1 MEIILLEKIDNLGGI
16 GDRVKV
22 KSGFA
27 RNFLIPQGKATMAT
41 VGNIEKFEKIRAE
54 LESKAASEV
63 DGANARAR
71 EIEGKELNIS
81 VRVGSE
87 GRLFGSVGTIDIA
100 EAFDALGIAVERS
113 EIRLPDGPLRVV
125 GEHQI
130 EIHLHAD
137 VNVPV
142 RIVLEGPEG
151 IEQAVT
157 EAAGAESEPT
167 ERSSRRNRLSRRNR
181 SSRRNRQRKA
191 AADARGS
198 YNRHRATRGRATTI
212 AAALGRGR
220 TILARWSDARSA
232 RLGSG
237 R

>member
-1 MEIILLEKIDNLGGI
+1 MEVILLEKIDNVGGI

-41 VGNIEKFEKIRAE
+41 AGNIEKFEKIRAE
-54 LESKAASEV
+54 LEAKASSEV
-63 DGANARAR
+63 DAANARAR

-100 EAFDALGIAVERS
+100 EAFDAIGISVERS
-113 EIRLPDGPLRVV
+113 EIRLQDGPLRVV
-125 GEHQI
+125 GTHQI

-142 RIVLEGPEG
+142 SVVLDGPE
-151 IEQAVT
+151 ELEEAVT
-157 EAAGAESEPT
+157 EAAVAEPEPAEVAEPAEST
-167 ERSSRRNRLSRRNR
+167 EESSE
-181 SSRRNRQRKA
+181 
-191 AADARGS
+191 
-198 YNRHRATRGRATTI
+198 
-212 AAALGRGR
+212 
-220 TILARWSDARSA
+220 
-232 RLGSG
+232 
-237 R
+237 